1 MEKTKIKV
9 TITKYTKSETA
20 SIQYGDDPTTYN
32 YNMEDATISN
42 SFADALIRLIELKA
56 DITVITKDYKK

>member
-1 MEKTKIKV
+1 MKV

-32 YNMEDATISN
+32 YIFNMEDATISN
-42 SFADALIRLIELKA
+42 SFADALLRLIKLKA
-56 DITVITKDYKK
+56 EITVITKEFTN